1 MQGHLPPEEH
11 FLGKTFPFFPNHE
24 IVEHIGTGAIGR
36 VYRAH
41 AAHIDGDLAF
51 KFVPIE
57 HLPSYQHEPDVYL
70 EEARKAN
77 VLENP
82 CVVPYLDVR
91 SWEDPV
97 LGREFVVFIRQYVW
111 GTSLEQFI
119 WANRGNVELPFIEQF
134 LSAMFGLLFELE
146 QRGMIH
152 GDIHANNV
160 LVTRSRYNLR
170 GDVQFRVMDFKPAGH
185 GEPSDYLGIALSLKR
200 LLECVSYE
208 EQQLRDRYVFE
219 VLRNDFL
226 GRYLLVESDPA
237 ADDRAFSPRQLQ
249 SKLDSV
255 DEMFAAASASRG
267 PEAAVRSVRR

>member
-1 MQGHLPPEEH
+1 M
-11 FLGKTFPFFPNHE
+11 
-24 IVEHIGTGAIGR
+24 EHIGTGAIGR

-57 HLPSYQHEPDVYL
+57 NLPSYQPDQDDYL

-77 VLENP
+77 VLENQ
-82 CVVPYLDVR
+82 CVVPYLDVL

-111 GTSLEQFI
+111 GLSLAQFI
-119 WANRGNVELPFIEQF
+119 RANRGNVELRFIEQF

-146 QRGMIH
+146 QRGIVH
-152 GDIHANNV
+152 GDIHADNV

-170 GDVQFRVMDFKPAGH
+170 GDVQFRVTDFKPTGH
-185 GEPSDYLGIALSLKR
+185 EQPSDYVAIALVLKR
-200 LLECVSYE
+200 LLECVRYE
-208 EQQLRDRYVFE
+208 EQELRDRYVFE
-219 VLRNDFL
+219 ILRNDFL
-226 GRYLLVESDPA
+226 GRHLVESDPT
-237 ADDRAFSPRQLQ
+237 ADDRALNPRRLQ

-255 DEMFAAASASRG
+255 DEMFAVASASRG

>member
-1 MQGHLPPEEH
+1 MSEHLPPEEH
-11 FLGKTFPFFPNHE
+11 FLGKTFPFFRNHE
-24 IVEHIGTGAIGR
+24 TVEHIGTGAIGR

-57 HLPSYQHEPDVYL
+57 NLPSYQHEPDVYL

-97 LGREFVVFIRQYVW
+97 LGREFVVFIREYVR

-119 WANRGNVELPFIEQF
+119 RDNRGNVELPFIEQF

-146 QRGMIH
+146 QRGMVH
-152 GDIHANNV
+152 GDIHADNV
-160 LVTRSRYNLR
+160 LVTRSRYDLG
-170 GDVQFRVMDFKPAGH
+170 GDVRFRVMDFKPAGH
-185 GEPSDYLGIALSLKR
+185 GDPIDYLGIARSLKE
-200 LLECVSYE
+200 LLECVSYQE
-208 EQQLRDRYVFE
+208 LPLRDRYVFE

-226 GRYLLVESDPA
+226 GRYLVESDPT
-237 ADDRAFSPRQLQ
+237 ADDRAFSPRELQ

>member
-1 MQGHLPPEEH
+1 MTNQLPPEEH
-11 FLGKTFPFFPNHE
+11 FLGRTFPFFPNHE

-41 AAHIDGDLAF
+41 AAHVDGDLAF

-57 HLPSYQHEPDVYL
+57 NLPSSQPDQDDYL

-77 VLENP
+77 VLENQ
-82 CVVPYLDVR
+82 CVVPYLDVLP
-91 SWEDPV
+91 WEDPV

-111 GTSLEQFI
+111 GLSLAQFI
-119 WANRGNVELPFIEQF
+119 RANRGNVELRFIEQF
-134 LSAMFGLLFELE
+134 LTAMFGLLFELE
-146 QRGMIH
+146 QRGIVH
-152 GDIHANNV
+152 GDIHADNV

-170 GDVQFRVMDFKPAGH
+170 GDVQFRVTDFKPTGH
-185 GEPSDYLGIALSLKR
+185 EQPSDYVAIALVLKR
-200 LLECVSYE
+200 LLECVRYE
-208 EQQLRDRYVFE
+208 ELEHRDRYVFE

-226 GRYLLVESDPA
+226 GRHLVESDPT
-237 ADDRAFSPRQLQ
+237 ADDRALNPRRLQ

-255 DEMFAAASASRG
+255 DEMFAVASASRG

>member
-1 MQGHLPPEEH
+1 MQGPLPPEEH

-24 IVEHIGTGAIGR
+24 IVEHIGSGAIGR

-51 KFVPIE
+51 KFVPVE
-57 HLPSYQHEPDVYL
+57 NLPSDEHNRNDYL
-70 EEARKAN
+70 EEARQAN
-77 VLENP
+77 ILENP
-82 CVVPYLDVR
+82 CVVPYLDVL
-91 SWEDPV
+91 SWSDPV

-111 GTSLEQFI
+111 GLSLARYIE
-119 WANRGNVELPFIEQF
+119 ANRGNVELPFIEQF

-146 QRGMIH
+146 QRGMVH
-152 GDIHANNV
+152 GDIHADNV
-160 LVTRSRYNLR
+160 LVTRSRYNLG
-170 GDVQFRVMDFKPAGH
+170 GDVQFRVTDFKPAGH
-185 GEPSDYLGIALSLKR
+185 EQPSDYVAIALVLKR

-226 GRYLLVESDPA
+226 GRHLVESDPT
-237 ADDRAFSPRQLQ
+237 ADDRALNPRRLQ
-249 SKLDSV
+249 CKLDSV